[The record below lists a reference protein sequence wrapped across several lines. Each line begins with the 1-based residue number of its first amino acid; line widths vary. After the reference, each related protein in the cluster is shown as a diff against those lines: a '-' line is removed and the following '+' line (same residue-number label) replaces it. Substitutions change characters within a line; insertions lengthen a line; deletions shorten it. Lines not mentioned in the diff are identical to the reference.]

1 MTGVVTVEVGAED
14 DDQRLDRWFKRHYP
28 DLGHGRLQKMLRT
41 GQVRLD
47 GKRTKANA
55 RLLAGQSIR
64 VPPMPAPDANRKAP
78 KIREQP
84 VSEGALEELRKRIL
98 HQDKDVLAIDKPA
111 GLAVQGGSKTKYHLD
126 GMLDGLQ
133 FDAEERPRLVHRLD
147 KDTSGVLLLGRSR
160 KATTALTA
168 AFRSHDTRKFYL
180 ALIAGNPKP
189 SQGQIDL
196 ALSKKPGKFGESMA
210 PNQIDGKRAITR
222 YQVLE
227 NAGRKVSLVLMEP
240 LTGRTHQLRV
250 HSAFMETPIL
260 GDGKY
265 GGPEAFPAGT
275 DIAKGLYL
283 HAWAIKLPHPRSGT
297 LTVCAP
303 PPKKFLSAVKY
314 FGFDPQSFADPEL
327 YFELREMI

>member
-1 MTGVVTVEVGAED
+1 MSSVVTVAVGTED

-41 GQVRLD
+41 GQVRVD
-47 GKRTKANA
+47 GKRAKANA
-55 RLLAGQSIR
+55 RLLAGQSVR
-64 VPPMPAPDANRKAP
+64 VPPMPEPDANRPPRK
-78 KIREQP
+78 KIVMP
-84 VSEGALEELRKRIL
+84 VSEGSMEELRKRIL

-111 GLAVQGGSKTKYHLD
+111 GLAVQGGSKTKYHVD

-196 ALSKKPGKFGESMA
+196 SLSKKPGKFGEGME
-210 PNQIDGKRAITR
+210 PDEIDGKRAITR

-227 NAGRKVSLVLMEP
+227 NAGRMLMEP

-250 HSAFMETPIL
+250 HSAFMDAPIL

-283 HAWAIKLPHPRSGT
+283 HAWAIRLPHPKSGT

-303 PPKKFLSAVKY
+303 PPKRFLTAVKY
-314 FGFDPQSFADPEL
+314 FGFDPQSFVDPNI
-327 YFELREMI
+327 YFE